1 MAVVNVQKTSFVIY
15 SSFDKRA
22 SIMTVNFDS
31 VFVEKMLSAL
41 KNAFYQ
47 RMLHFICTMKDSENN
62 N

>member
-22 SIMTVNFDS
+22 CIMTVNFDS

-41 KNAFYQ
+41 KKKHIIRECYILFVQ
-47 RMLHFICTMKDSENN
+47 
-62 N
+62 